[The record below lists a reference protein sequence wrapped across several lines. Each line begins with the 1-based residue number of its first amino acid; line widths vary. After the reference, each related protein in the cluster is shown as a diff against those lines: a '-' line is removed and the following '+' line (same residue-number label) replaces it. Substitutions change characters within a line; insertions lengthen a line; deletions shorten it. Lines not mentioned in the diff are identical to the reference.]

1 MRDYVPE
8 EELEARPFLSAAQVR
23 RAVSRYRYR
32 RAEHPPT
39 SRISREAANQYMDRF
54 KAPVQDNGDQDAV
67 GHQGRSSERGSGSSS
82 RRSHLHS
89 TLGRSGGPAACW
101 VPRLLLYE
109 SERFVSA

>member
-54 KAPVQDNGDQDAV
+54 KAPVQDNGDQDTRMRLVTKDARANAGAAV
-67 GHQGRSSERGSGSSS
+67 AAAVAISTARSGAAAARRRAGYRGCYSTNLSGS
-82 RRSHLHS
+82 
-89 TLGRSGGPAACW
+89 
-101 VPRLLLYE
+101 
-109 SERFVSA
+109 